1 MADPDWK
8 RLQKLNGGDAIWYS
22 DPQLDVKDEIW
33 LYSEGGELR
42 VSSAGKLYKRD
53 PKAERF
59 SAPVMARHVLYRG
72 GWRLY
77 VDVSVRG
84 DKALVRRGTLNGH
97 HHVALVDASEVEE
110 LLARYRKL
118 GFRDG
123 NAWNPSS
130 KKVLERQYLKD
141 GKRYWS
147 MHVDGNHTI
156 EERKEKAHESWEAAV
171 AYAEKRVRAK
181 EKEGFVQYN
190 QELWNAKYP
199 NPEPKSVKGAPKK
212 PSLPKGPKFPKPKD
226 AFEAVDIAVAMLKDL
241 HERIPSRHFVTELVD
256 AKKDK
261 KRIESAEEHVSFFV
275 RLHKLRLGQ
284 WLKAKPLKPKKKES
298 SWDYFLRVYG
308 SATWIIDTNAS
319 EDLPGFYCGN
329 VTGGGW
335 SCLEISADVYDIGGL
350 VDATGNDELEDL
362 EPFHGGWDINRSFA
376 FDNRSSNAAGERAIV
391 PFDENTTDMP
401 RKTPVS
407 RIQPFGLWMH
417 KRVSHLTRV
426 AERNLRDL
434 M

>member
-1 MADPDWK
+1 MADTDWK
-8 RLQKLNGGDAIWYS
+8 RLQKLNGSDAIRRA
-22 DPQLDVKDEIW
+22 DPQFDSKDEVW
-33 LYSEGGELR
+33 FYSEDFELR
-42 VSSAGKLYKRD
+42 VWSAGTLYKRD
-53 PKAERF
+53 EQAVTF
-59 SAPVMARHVLYRG
+59 TAPVTARHVLYRG
-72 GWRLY
+72 GWLLY
-77 VDVSVRG
+77 VDVTVRG
-84 DKALVRRGTLNGH
+84 DKATVRRGTLNGH
-97 HHVALVDASEVEE
+97 SHVALVDASGVEA
-110 LLARYRKL
+110 LLARYRSM

-123 NAWNPSS
+123 TPWNATS
-130 KKVLERQYLKD
+130 KKVLERQYRKEET
-141 GKRYWS
+141 KAWS
-147 MHVDGNHTI
+147 MTVDGNHTI
-156 EERKEKAHESWEAAV
+156 EERKEKAHASWEAAV
-171 AYAEKRVRAK
+171 AYAEKRVRAQ
-181 EKEGFVQYN
+181 EKAGFVQYN
-190 QELWNAKYP
+190 QELWPAKHP
-199 NPEPKSVKGAPKK
+199 NPEPKPAKGAPKRPK
-212 PSLPKGPKFPKPKD
+212 PPKGTKFPKPKD

-241 HERIPSRHFVTELVD
+241 HERFPSGHFITELVD

-275 RLHKLRLGQ
+275 RHHKLRLGQ

-308 SATWIIDTNAS
+308 SATWILATNAS

-335 SCLEISADVYDIGGL
+335 SCLEISADVYDIGNL

-376 FDNRSSNAAGERAIV
+376 FDNRASNAAGERAIV
-391 PFDENTTDMP
+391 PFDENTSDMP
-401 RKTPVS
+401 KKTPVS

-417 KRVSHLTRV
+417 QRVSQMTRI